1 MSPRLKLLE
10 EDECNAPLPLGSPQV
25 ASKASPSHMHV
36 VKRKLDQS
44 TEEEAAPL
52 NKRSSPLTSPSRLSS
67 LPPLALSDDDDDDED
82 KSSPLTSPSRLSS
95 LPPLALSDDDDDDED
110 KFYNSATDA
119 T

>member
-10 EDECNAPLPLGSPQV
+10 EDERNAPLPLGSPQV
-25 ASKASPSHMHV
+25 TSKAGPSHMHV

-44 TEEEAAPL
+44 TEEETAPL
-52 NKRSSPLTSPSRLSS
+52 NKRRRENAPLSS
-67 LPPLALSDDDDDDED
+67 LPPLAL
-82 KSSPLTSPSRLSS
+82 L
-95 LPPLALSDDDDDDED
+95 DDDDDED